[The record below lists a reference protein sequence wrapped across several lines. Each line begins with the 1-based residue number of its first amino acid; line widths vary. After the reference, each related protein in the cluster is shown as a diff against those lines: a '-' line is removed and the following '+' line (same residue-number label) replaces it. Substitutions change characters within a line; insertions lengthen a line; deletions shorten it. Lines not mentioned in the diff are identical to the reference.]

1 MLEEKKYMDF
11 MNNLNSMLVGES
23 KEVRERRQLIEQKEK
38 TRQNLLVSVDSDIS
52 GKNLEINFVY
62 QKIGKSVFE
71 KVQETEQSSIDTEN
85 LLNEFEE
92 LKEKLEE
99 LAILNTKKAE
109 IDARYSEELE
119 MLKKLLPQPQNAP
132 SDETGQ
138 ICQKCG
144 KLRTKNE
151 LFCTACGNKY

>member
-1 MLEEKKYMDF
+1 MDF

-92 LKEKLEE
+92 LEEKLEE

-151 LFCTACGNKY
+151 LFCTAYGNKY

>member
-52 GKNLEINFVY
+52 GKNFEINFVY

-99 LAILNTKKAE
+99 LAILNTKK
-109 IDARYSEELE
+109 
-119 MLKKLLPQPQNAP
+119 LK
-132 SDETGQ
+132 
-138 ICQKCG
+138 
-144 KLRTKNE
+144 
-151 LFCTACGNKY
+151 